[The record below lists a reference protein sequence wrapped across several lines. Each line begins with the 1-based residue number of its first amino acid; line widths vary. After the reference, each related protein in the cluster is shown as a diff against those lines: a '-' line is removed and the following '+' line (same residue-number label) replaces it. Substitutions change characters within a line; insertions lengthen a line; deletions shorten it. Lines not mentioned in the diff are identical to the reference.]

1 MAHVSGFSTSL
12 DRRLMI
18 FFDWSNFHC
27 GYKDLEVDILPH
39 ALVRLIEQNLR
50 TKMSYKDYPEL
61 VRTYMYFTELPESH
75 PNYGSQKVIT
85 DYLESERVSRIETR
99 FGRLGNKIEEK
110 VTCMKCYHKFKT
122 KALGQK
128 GVDVNIAADMVD
140 LAYKNAF
147 DSAILVSGDSDFVPA
162 IQYVKSLGK
171 IVGVASFRN
180 RVSEKQE
187 IMKIADVRIFVDEFL
202 TEKDLFLKKV

>member
-12 DRRLMI
+12 DRRLII
-18 FFDWSNFHC
+18 FFDWCNFYS
-27 GYKDLEVDILPH
+27 GYKDLDVEIPPH
-39 ALVRLIEQNLR
+39 AIVRLLEHNLR
-50 TKMSYKDYPEL
+50 CKMSYKGYPEL
-61 VRTYMYFTELPESH
+61 VRTYMYFTAFPESH
-75 PNYGSQKVIT
+75 PNCGSQKVIT
-85 DYLESERVSRIETR
+85 DHLESERVSRIETR

-110 VTCMKCYHKFKT
+110 VTCTKCDHKFKA

-180 RVSEKQE
+180 RVSEEQE
-187 IMKIADVRIFVDEFL
+187 IMKIADVRIYLDEFL
-202 TEKDLFLKKV
+202 NEKDLFLKKV